1 MILGYLDDEKCTQT
15 WHTFLEESVN
25 LQEHRNLLKHKK
37 RCTTNVRG
45 ESLLDILKAY
55 CALKSKL
62 NMYIFFFLLVFN
74 CSVSFFNFLCPDRE

>member
-1 MILGYLDDEKCTQT
+1 MFLILGYLDEVRCTKT
-15 WHTFLEESVN
+15 WHTFLEESDN
-25 LQEHRNLLKHKK
+25 LQEHSNLLKHKK

-62 NMYIFFFLLVFN
+62 NNFYFKALNYSIV
-74 CSVSFFNFLCPDRE
+74 FFNSLYPDRE